1 MRRLLVVL
9 ALLVPSAMAA
19 QGWIVPRCGTP
30 DTPDGR
36 PGDRRRPLEQC
47 GPAQV
52 VRTGSTVT
60 AELSGRVVHYE
71 IEERFENRGAT
82 LGEADYY
89 FPLPRTAAFQDLKLS
104 IDGEMVAGETMSA
117 EEARGIYEAI
127 VRQQRDPALVE
138 WMGHGLLRLRIFPFR
153 AGEERKVVVRLQA
166 VAGREGDAVRVDYAR
181 GARLGGTD
189 RPLQR
194 PMPAANVRDV
204 PPSDSRESHAPVRF
218 TLRYPVTA
226 GYGRPYS
233 PTHELDVSDRGG
245 TRRVEA
251 EGQGGDVTILLPIR
265 RRDEASLTLLAH
277 APAREDG
284 YALVTVTPP
293 SQRPGGTT
301 PRDLTFVV
309 DVSGSMSGGKLQQA
323 KAAGHQVLSALRAS
337 DRFRIVSFASDVQT
351 FRDGFVPATPANVR
365 AARRYIDAL
374 EAAGGTNI
382 SGALDEAL
390 RGTPDPRRLGLLLFL
405 TDGAPTVGERD
416 PARIAERA
424 ATLRRERRIF
434 SFGVGADVNATLV
447 EQLALEGRG
456 TAHFVRPDESVEH
469 AVSLVAS
476 RLADP
481 VLTDVR
487 ISAEGARLS
496 RMHPVQPLDLFAGQD
511 LVVFARYAGSG
522 RGRVVVEGTSLTG
535 PVRWTQD
542 VTFPARERA
551 NAFVSRLW
559 ATQRVGWLHAE
570 KRREGGSAEHDAEI
584 RQLGERFGIPTEF
597 TSYLVVEPGM
607 VAGNTAATGQ
617 VVLRG
622 MVPGADMR
630 RDAAGAPAASPAPAM
645 PMSPATVQFE
655 AARRDAK
662 LREARTLDQA
672 AQSLSGTV
680 ARHAMGRG
688 FVLDSTGRWTDV
700 NHAAGA
706 RVLSIAPFSPAYF
719 ALLREI
725 PALQE
730 AFALGERVLVAGKG
744 LSVAT
749 AGDGRTS
756 LTGMEVGEVR
766 RALAIAGSP

>member
-9 ALLVPSAMAA
+9 ALLIPSAMPA
-19 QGWIVPRCGTP
+19 QGWIVPRCGSP
-30 DTPDGR
+30 DTPDAR
-36 PGDRRRPLEQC
+36 PGDRRRPMERC

-60 AELSGRVVHYE
+60 AELRGRVVHYE

-104 IDGEMVAGETMSA
+104 IDGEMVAGEAMSA
-117 EEARGIYEAI
+117 AEARGIYEAI

-166 VAGREGDAVRVDYAR
+166 VAGREGDAVRVDYVR

-189 RPLQR
+189 RPLPR
-194 PMPAANVRDV
+194 PMPAADVRDV

-245 TRRVEA
+245 MRRVEA
-251 EGQGGDVTILLPIR
+251 EGRGGDVTILLPVR
-265 RRDEASLTLLAH
+265 RRDEASLSLLAH
-277 APAREDG
+277 APERGDG

-293 SQRPGGTT
+293 AQRSGATT

-323 KAAGHQVLSALRAS
+323 KAAGRQVLSALRPS
-337 DRFRIVSFASDVQT
+337 DRFRIVGFASDVQT
-351 FRDGFVPATPANVR
+351 FRDDFVPATPVNVH
-365 AARRYIDAL
+365 AAQRYVDAL

-382 SGALDEAL
+382 SGALEEAL
-390 RGTPDPRRLGLLLFL
+390 RDTPARGRLGLVLFL

-424 ATLRRERRIF
+424 ATLRRGRRIF

-487 ISAEGARLS
+487 ISAEGARLT

-522 RGRVVVEGTSLTG
+522 RGRVVVEGTSPSG

-551 NAFVSRLW
+551 NAFVARLW

-607 VAGNTAATGQ
+607 VAGN
-617 VVLRG
+617 
-622 MVPGADMR
+622 
-630 RDAAGAPAASPAPAM
+630 AAGIGRAQMRGAVSGAGTRLDAVVVTGAAPSPAP
-645 PMSPATVQFE
+645 PVSGATAQFE

-672 AQSLSGTV
+672 AQSLTGTPV
-680 ARHAMGRG
+680 RHALGRS
-688 FVLDSTGRWTDV
+688 FVLDSAGRWTDV
-700 NHAAGA
+700 NHTAGA
-706 RVLSIAPFSPAYF
+706 RVLTIAPFSPAYF

-744 LSVAT
+744 MAVEVAAGGRASLS
-749 AGDGRTS
+749 
-756 LTGMEVGEVR
+756 EGEVR
-766 RALAIAGSP
+766 EIARGMGG